1 MNEELR
7 TARHGI
13 ILGNADLRDLDA
25 DLADLMRHVS
35 RAKKLF
41 KPIQPSNLEY
51 EIIRSKEANREARAL
66 LGLD

>member
-7 TARHGI
+7 TSRFRVI
-13 ILGNADLRDLDA
+13 SNDADPRDLDL
-25 DLADLMRHVS
+25 DMVDFMRHIS

>member
-7 TARHGI
+7 TARHGVVFDD
-13 ILGNADLRDLDA
+13 ADPRDLDA

-35 RAKKLF
+35 RAEKLF
-41 KPIQPSNLEY
+41 KRIQPSNLEY

>member
-7 TARHGI
+7 TPRLRIVH
-13 ILGNADLRDLDA
+13 NDADPRDLDL
-25 DLADLMRHVS
+25 DMADLMRHVS
-35 RAKKLF
+35 RAEKLF
-41 KPIQPSNLEY
+41 KRIQPSNLEY

>member
-7 TARHGI
+7 TPRLRIVH
-13 ILGNADLRDLDA
+13 NDADPRDLDL
-25 DLADLMRHVS
+25 DMADLMRHVS

-41 KPIQPSNLEY
+41 KSIQPSNLEY
-51 EIIRSKEANREARAL
+51 EIIRTKEANREARAL

>member
-1 MNEELR
+1 MDEKFRTPRLR
-7 TARHGI
+7 IVH
-13 ILGNADLRDLDA
+13 NDADPRDFDLDMV
-25 DLADLMRHVS
+25 DFVRHVS
-35 RAKKLF
+35 RAEKLF

>member
-1 MNEELR
+1 MDEKLR
-7 TARHGI
+7 TPRLRIVH
-13 ILGNADLRDLDA
+13 NDADPRDLDA

-35 RAKKLF
+35 RAEKLF
-41 KPIQPSNLEY
+41 KRIQPSNLEY

>member
-7 TARHGI
+7 TARHGVF
-13 ILGNADLRDLDA
+13 LDDADPRDLDL
-25 DLADLMRHVS
+25 DLADFMRHVS

-41 KPIQPSNLEY
+41 KPIQPSNLEF
-51 EIIRSKEANREARAL
+51 ELIRAKEANLEARTL

>member
-7 TARHGI
+7 TPRLRIVH
-13 ILGNADLRDLDA
+13 NDADPRDLDL
-25 DLADLMRHVS
+25 DMADLMRHVS
-35 RAKKLF
+35 RAEKLF

>member
-7 TARHGI
+7 TPRLRVI
-13 ILGNADLRDLDA
+13 SNDADPRDLDL
-25 DLADLMRHVS
+25 DMVDFVRHVS

>member
-1 MNEELR
+1 MNEKLGTPRLR
-7 TARHGI
+7 LAY
-13 ILGNADLRDLDA
+13 NDADPRDLDV
-25 DLADLMRHVS
+25 DMVDFVRHVN

>member
-7 TARHGI
+7 TPRLRI
-13 ILGNADLRDLDA
+13 VRNDTDPRDLDA

>member
-7 TARHGI
+7 TPRHGI

-35 RAKKLF
+35 RAEKLF
-41 KPIQPSNLEY
+41 KRIQPSNLEY
-51 EIIRSKEANREARAL
+51 EIIRTKEANREARAM

>member
-1 MNEELR
+1 MDEKLR
-7 TARHGI
+7 TPRLRIVH
-13 ILGNADLRDLDA
+13 NDADPRDLDA

-35 RAKKLF
+35 RAEKLF
-41 KPIQPSNLEY
+41 KCIQPSNLEY

>member
-1 MNEELR
+1 MNEKLG
-7 TARHGI
+7 TTRHGI
-13 ILGNADLRDLDA
+13 ILNDPNCRDLDP
-25 DLADLMRHVS
+25 DLVDLLRHVS
-35 RAKKLF
+35 RARKLF

>member
-7 TARHGI
+7 TPRFRIVH
-13 ILGNADLRDLDA
+13 NDADPRDLDL
-25 DLADLMRHVS
+25 DMVDFVRHVS

>member
-25 DLADLMRHVS
+25 DLADLVRHVS
-35 RAKKLF
+35 RAEKLF
-41 KPIQPSNLEY
+41 KRIQPSNLEY

>member
-7 TARHGI
+7 TPRHGI
-13 ILGNADLRDLDA
+13 ILGNADPRDLDT

-35 RAKKLF
+35 RAEKLF
-41 KPIQPSNLEY
+41 KRIQPSNLEY

>member
-1 MNEELR
+1 MNEK
-7 TARHGI
+7 
-13 ILGNADLRDLDA
+13 LGTSRFRLVYNDADPRDLDA
-25 DLADLMRHVS
+25 DMADFMRHVR
-35 RAKKLF
+35 RAEKLF

>member
-7 TARHGI
+7 TAWHGI

-35 RAKKLF
+35 RAEKLF

>member
-7 TARHGI
+7 TARHGVF
-13 ILGNADLRDLDA
+13 LDDADPRDLDT

-35 RAKKLF
+35 RAEKLF
-41 KPIQPSNLEY
+41 KRIQPSNLEY
-51 EIIRSKEANREARAL
+51 EIIRSKEANREARTL

>member
-7 TARHGI
+7 TPRLRIVH
-13 ILGNADLRDLDA
+13 NDADPRDLDL
-25 DLADLMRHVS
+25 DMADLMRHVS
-35 RAKKLF
+35 RAEKLF

-51 EIIRSKEANREARAL
+51 EIIRTKEANREARAL

>member
-1 MNEELR
+1 MV
-7 TARHGI
+7 
-13 ILGNADLRDLDA
+13 DFV
-25 DLADLMRHVS
+25 RHVS

>member
-1 MNEELR
+1 MDEKFR
-7 TARHGI
+7 TARLRLI
-13 ILGNADLRDLDA
+13 YDDADPRDLDL
-25 DLADLMRHVS
+25 DMADLMRHVS

-51 EIIRSKEANREARAL
+51 EIIRAKEANREARAL

>member
-7 TARHGI
+7 TPRLRIVH
-13 ILGNADLRDLDA
+13 NDADPRELDT